1 MNGLDNTNRKDTRR
15 TNVRFTEEEYA
26 RLKEE
31 VTLSGL
37 TIPRLL
43 KDAHFRRQPLK
54 LFLCHE
60 DREAVFSEL
69 RRIGNNVNQIARRVN
84 SGLLDGWYP
93 EFQAAVQSLSLLEK
107 FLVGIYGI
115 R

>member
-1 MNGLDNTNRKDTRR
+1 MDDLIDPKRKDTRR
-15 TNVRFTEEEYA
+15 ANVRFTEEEYA

-31 VTLSGL
+31 VSLSGL
-37 TIPRLL
+37 SIPRLL

-54 LFLCHE
+54 LFLSPE
-60 DREAVFSEL
+60 DRKAAFSEI
-69 RRIGNNVNQIARRVN
+69 RRIGNNVNQIAKRVN

-93 EFQAAVQSLSLLEK
+93 EFQAATQSLSVLEK